1 MRSAFFSLG
10 AWLDCRQRQTTAS
23 RPRAKWTSRPV
34 GRWTEVCHGS
44 WKRQLDTPDSPGAR
58 FRRCGEASKHAR
70 TWASCNETGRAVEV
84 PSARRREGR
93 LSGAAV
99 TDLMG
104 GRPAA
109 SCLRLLTVAPGHG
122 WTGDR
127 EERAARKCSPCR
139 LPVHRP
145 GSPRTVTRFQAQVP
159 SRLFACDDGGPLLIR
174 TQYIRCFVRCT
185 CCCVYVRKK

>member
-99 TDLMG
+99 TDLVNGRKARCILPPTVDGCTWAWMDRRQG
-104 GRPAA
+104 GA
-109 SCLRLLTVAPGHG
+109 GG
-122 WTGDR
+122 
-127 EERAARKCSPCR
+127 EEVF
-139 LPVHRP
+139 PVSIACP
-145 GSPRTVTRFQAQVP
+145 SPRFPTNSHAVP
-159 SRLFACDDGGPLLIR
+159 GAGPQPLI
-174 TQYIRCFVRCT
+174 CM
-185 CCCVYVRKK
+185 